1 MKKTPSLSLIVVLHL
16 ENILIRKD
24 LNTNA
29 WKNNSNHHAIFD
41 DHNDEQVEE
50 DKEDILYVLQPLYS
64 QRKKTPS
71 IACSSSPDYD
81 SYKVPLSCYE
91 QELVMMVVD
100 DTVARLW
107 L

>member
-1 MKKTPSLSLIVVLHL
+1 MRGRITLMITTMSKWKKTKKIFFTYYSRYILNVL
-16 ENILIRKD
+16 
-24 LNTNA
+24 
-29 WKNNSNHHAIFD
+29 
-41 DHNDEQVEE
+41 
-50 DKEDILYVLQPLYS
+50 

-100 DTVARLW
+100 DTVARLR